1 MLFWAHPAHVLMSA
15 CNSGRGKSLDPF
27 GSRIGRQFMD
37 SRSIVQKK
45 YVVLPRDDLRDL
57 GLVETLLRATHTM
70 ESRVATSREQPLPLP
85 VLS

>member
-1 MLFWAHPAHVLMSA
+1 
-15 CNSGRGKSLDPF
+15 
-27 GSRIGRQFMD
+27 MD